1 MVELGLRSAAYI
13 SLRSSSFS
21 RVLGSHD
28 NPTESFFFFKGT
40 HMSVRTIKQRLLSG
54 SSQCTF
60 DRPCCPPLVSRILFF
75 LLLQCTT
82 CRSKTVSFSTS
93 SRQWVPVGR
102 VFLHLCIMSICQGQD
117 TWPMHAESPRSQ
129 QNPCFSFGVTSLGR
143 SWQCDGRSLQ
153 AQMMHGVPFW
163 VLIILKDLW

>member
-1 MVELGLRSAAYI
+1 MVELGLRSAAYT

-28 NPTESFFFFKGT
+28 NPTGSFFSFKGT

-60 DRPCCPPLVSRILFF
+60 DRSCCPPLVSRILFF

-102 VFLHLCIMSICQGQD
+102 VFCISAVWAFVQGKTHGRCTQNLQGVNKIHASHLELQVWGGHGSVTGG
-117 TWPMHAESPRSQ
+117 
-129 QNPCFSFGVTSLGR
+129 PCRHRWCMVYLSGY
-143 SWQCDGRSLQ
+143 
-153 AQMMHGVPFW
+153 
-163 VLIILKDLW
+163 